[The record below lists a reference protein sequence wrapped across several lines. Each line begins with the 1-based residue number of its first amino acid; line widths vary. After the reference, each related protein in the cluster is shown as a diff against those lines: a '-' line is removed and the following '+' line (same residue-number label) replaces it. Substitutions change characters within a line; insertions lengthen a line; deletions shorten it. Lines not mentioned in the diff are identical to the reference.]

1 MSTDALKYKIK
12 GNESFSIREGWL
24 AKGFMAL
31 EENKYVFSE
40 ETAMDSLGVGSKM
53 VKSIKYWLLA
63 SHLAEEKREK
73 NSKHSLVPT
82 KNFGE
87 IVKKHDPYFE
97 DIFTLWIIHYY
108 ITADIEFNT
117 VWNLFFNRFNVTD
130 FTKNAM
136 VEKLADECNKLY
148 DKGNSLYNSID
159 SDCGVLLKMYSASE
173 ETVTDPEENLI
184 SPFSELGLV
193 AKGSERSS
201 YMKVRPLYSKL
212 DRLAVLYIMTVNLPD
227 GKISVDIDT
236 LLTQDNNVGKIFNLD
251 RNMINEYLDRLR
263 QEGFIELNRTAGLDM
278 VYISKKLSPAEIL
291 EIYYMQNETEV

>member
-24 AKGFMAL
+24 AKGFIAL

-40 ETAMDSLGVGSKM
+40 GTAMDSLGVGSKM

-148 DKGNSLYNSID
+148 NKGNSLYNSID

-212 DRLAVLYIMTVNLPD
+212 DRLAVLYVMTVNLPD

-236 LLTQDNNVGKIFNLD
+236 LLTQDNNVGKIFDLD

-291 EIYYMQNETEV
+291 EIYYTQNETEV

>member
-1 MSTDALKYKIK
+1 MSIDELKYKIK

-24 AKGFMAL
+24 AKGLFAL

-40 ETAMDSLGVGSKM
+40 ETAMDNLGVGSKM

-63 SHLAEEKREK
+63 SHLVEGRREK

-82 KNFGE
+82 QYFGE
-87 IVKKHDPYFE
+87 VVKEHDPYFE

-108 ITADIEFNT
+108 ISSDIEFNT

-136 VEKLADECNKLY
+136 VDKLVDECNKLY
-148 DKGNSLYNSID
+148 DKGNILYNSID
-159 SDCGVLLKMYSASE
+159 SDCAVLLKMYTATE
-173 ETVTDPEENLI
+173 EIVTDPEENLV

-193 AKGSERSS
+193 ARGTERTN
-201 YMKVRPLYSKL
+201 YMKVKPLYSKL
-212 DRLAVLYIMTVNLPD
+212 DRLAVLYVMTVNLPD
-227 GKISVDIDT
+227 NKISVDIDT

-278 VYISKKLSPAEIL
+278 VYISKKLSPTEIL
-291 EIYYMQNETEV
+291 ETYYTQNETEV

>member
-148 DKGNSLYNSID
+148 NKGNSLYNSID